1 MLLLLVRQIVLGLSI
16 AAPIGPI
23 NIEIIRRGIHYGFWP
38 SLLVG
43 AGGMSADLLLMFF
56 MYQGLSAVLTL
67 GSVQLGLMI
76 LGAVILTWTGISG
89 LRSSTNAAGAHE
101 GMQSG
106 PGDEPEGIENG
117 TLLRSY
123 ATGASIAMFNP
134 LNILFWLGIYGSV
147 LSDTFSDENKLRA
160 FLVSSAVFLGVGLWN
175 LNLAF
180 TVHFGKRL
188 LHPNT
193 VRCVCVVA
201 SLVILGFGVY
211 FASKAALRIIG
222 MM

>member
-1 MLLLLVRQIVLGLSI
+1 MVLGLSI

-23 NIEIIRRGIHYGFWP
+23 NIEIIRRGIYHGFWP

-43 AGGMSADLLLMFF
+43 AGGMSADLLLMFL
-56 MYQGLSAVLTL
+56 MYQGLSTVLTL
-67 GSVQLGLMI
+67 GGVQLCLMI

-89 LRSSTNAAGAHE
+89 LMNNPDIPSPQEEDFRMEKPEQEN
-101 GMQSG
+101 QS
-106 PGDEPEGIENG
+106 G

-160 FLVSSAVFLGVGLWN
+160 FIISSAVFLGVGLWN

-188 LHPNT
+188 LRPGA
-193 VRCVCVVA
+193 VRGVCYGA
-201 SLVILGFGVY
+201 SFILIGFGLY
-211 FASKAALRIIG
+211 FAWKAVMKVGG
-222 MM
+222 ML